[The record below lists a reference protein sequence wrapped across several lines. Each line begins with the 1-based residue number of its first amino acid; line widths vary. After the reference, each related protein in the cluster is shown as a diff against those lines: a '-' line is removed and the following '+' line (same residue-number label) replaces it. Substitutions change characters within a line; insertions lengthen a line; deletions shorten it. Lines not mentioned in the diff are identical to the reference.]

1 MSLCWLHSGSSTETQ
16 ELLRC
21 LIYVCACC
29 GGMVSIGSGSQWH
42 TVGRVVDHVHCAVL
56 QTVRD
61 TVVLVVHHAASHIG
75 SSRTHILVSHSV
87 CHWAGGGEQQN
98 KRSID
103 WCLPVTCGTNYVD
116 WLEWL
121 LYKVLPIP
129 MTVGVGQSNRAW
141 HVKCYKGVISTVW
154 VYSKPTLVC
163 TMCCCQ
169 GPSLCHNLTGGQF
182 FWGVQQLSCKN
193 SHNMPHWLV

>member
-29 GGMVSIGSGSQWH
+29 EGMVSSGSGPQWH
-42 TVGRVVDHVHCAVL
+42 TVGWVVDHVYCAVL

-75 SSRTHILVSHSV
+75 SSRTHRLVSHSV
-87 CHWAGGGEQQN
+87 FHWAGGGEEQN
-98 KRSID
+98 KSCID
-103 WCLPVTCGTNYVD
+103 WCLPVTCVGLIT
-116 WLEWL
+116 WTGWSGCCT
-121 LYKVLPIP
+121 VLPIP
-129 MTVGVGQSNRAW
+129 MTVGVGQPNRAW
-141 HVKCYKGVISTVW
+141 HVKCYKESDFNSVSN
-154 VYSKPTLVC
+154 KPTLVC
-163 TMCCCQ
+163 TVCCCQ
-169 GPSLCHNLTGGQF
+169 EPSLCHYLTREQF

-193 SHNMPHWLV
+193 SHNMPHWLL